1 MTRTLMWEA
10 KAADGRIED
19 LVGWA
24 LGHAQPD
31 ADVYRSPDGRVV
43 VIDATGQGLPDAPP
57 ELVARAPHVWSF
69 EPVPR

>member
-10 KAADGRIED
+10 KAAAGRTDD
-19 LVGWA
+19 LVAWA
-24 LGHAQPD
+24 AATAAPD
-31 ADVYRSPDGRVV
+31 ADVYRSTDGRVV
-43 VIDATGQGLPDAPP
+43 VIDGTGQGLPDAPP

>member
-10 KAADGRIED
+10 KATDGRSDD
-19 LVGWA
+19 LVVWA
-24 LGHAQPD
+24 LAHAQPD
-31 ADVYRSPDGRVV
+31 ADVYRSADGRVV

-57 ELVARAPHVWSF
+57 DLVARAPHVWSF